1 MTELKSLI
9 QNSSHPPSAIHQIQ
23 LSVES
28 RLPTLTYYTEKIFQQ
43 ALPPDQKILQNSDY
57 KYTLIYKRPNNDKSN
72 TI

>member
-9 QNSSHPPSAIHQIQ
+9 QNSSHPPSAIRQIQ

-28 RLPTLTYYTEKIFQQ
+28 RLSTLPYYTEKIFQQ

-57 KYTLIYKRPNNDKSN
+57 KYTLIYKCPNNDKSN